1 MSAVYEKARAQGY
14 SKARAAKIGW
24 GALKRAGYD
33 ISISPRYKHTY
44 ASLRHLRPKKQPTVS
59 LPATMFDPDHFDY
72 EVSML
77 KEIINQL
84 KAKDEYLDMQAER
97 LGTRYHPQILTPHVR
112 RAVSIGRSAYGRG
125 RSTLTRIRPQ
135 RTALPRRPPPT
146 IRASPKAMKTGRPSY
161 ISDPAKLVEP
171 HDYPGY
177 DNLNNVRYVA
187 RDDTEGYY
195 PTRGLV
201 EGQVVLP
208 QNQFL
213 KNLDEIEQND
223 EFSHAE
229 LLDEDG
235 DGFIDRIVFRGPK
248 DATRPKARNVGLFI
262 DIAKPLRTD
271 RLAVENWSLTE

>member
-1 MSAVYEKARAQGY
+1 
-14 SKARAAKIGW
+14 
-24 GALKRAGYD
+24 
-33 ISISPRYKHTY
+33 
-44 ASLRHLRPKKQPTVS
+44 
-59 LPATMFDPDHFDY
+59 
-72 EVSML
+72 
-77 KEIINQL
+77 
-84 KAKDEYLDMQAER
+84 
-97 LGTRYHPQILTPHVR
+97 
-112 RAVSIGRSAYGRG
+112 
-125 RSTLTRIRPQ
+125 
-135 RTALPRRPPPT
+135 
-146 IRASPKAMKTGRPSY
+146 MKTGRPAY
-161 ISDPAKLVEP
+161 IQDPAKLVEP

-177 DNLNNVRYVA
+177 DNLNTVRYVA

-235 DGFIDRIVFRGPK
+235 DGYIDRIVFRGPK

-262 DIAKPLRTD
+262 DIAKPLRTE